1 VPDKEPS
8 YLKEMLTSQTNV
20 YALLGAVATGLV
32 VSIPF
37 GFGLG
42 AIPLVVFGAGEAI
55 AAMFVPSSATF
66 RAKVDR
72 RFREK
77 AREAMRAHLEE
88 EIRKRVSNRNAS
100 RGSMAAYVRMQER
113 VVSLYKIAEDSRTQL
128 SVRDVERLDDATLDY
143 LSVWL
148 AILVIDDRSAVVD
161 LREIERR
168 LEAID
173 RELREAKAGTDLKQL
188 QKARTEYAGLV
199 ARHRRMLG
207 RRTALEAAM
216 LSMPD
221 QMEEIYQTVV
231 TAPTSS
237 DVGSRLEDA
246 IARLRL
252 EEDVEAELAGDLG
265 DAVPD
270 FSTRVEQRQA
280 ETRKLQAVRR
290 ETA

>member
-1 VPDKEPS
+1 VPASEPS
-8 YLKEMLTSQTNV
+8 YLKEMLTSQGNV
-20 YALLGAVATGLV
+20 YALLGSLATGLV
-32 VSIPF
+32 LSIPF

-55 AAMFVPSSATF
+55 AAMFIPSSATF
-66 RAKVDR
+66 RANVDR
-72 RFREK
+72 KYREK

-88 EIRKRVSNRNAS
+88 EIRKRVGNRNAS
-100 RGSMAAYVRMQER
+100 RGSMAAYTRMLER
-113 VVSLYKIAEDSRTQL
+113 VASLYTIAEDSRTQL
-128 SVRDVERLDDATLDY
+128 SLRDVERLDDATLDY

-148 AILVIDDRSAVVD
+148 AILVIDDRSAAVD
-161 LREIERR
+161 LRDIERR

-173 RELREAKAGTDLKQL
+173 RDLREAKTGVDAKQL
-188 QKARTEYAGLV
+188 QKARTEYAALV
-199 ARHRRMLG
+199 SRHRRMLS

-216 LSMPD
+216 VSMPD

-252 EEDVEAELAGDLG
+252 EEDVEAELAGELG
-265 DAVPD
+265 DSVPD
-270 FSTRVEQRQA
+270 FSVRLQQRQG
-280 ETRKLQAVRR
+280 ETRKLQAVKR